1 MKIAVVGAGGVG
13 GYFGARLA
21 AAGSDV
27 AFIGRG
33 AHLAAM
39 QERGLAVLSPLGD
52 VYLEKVKA
60 ADNPAT
66 VGPVD
71 AVLFAVKLYD
81 TESAGAGLRPL
92 LGPDTVVVS
101 LQNGIDSEDRL
112 GAIIGAERV
121 AGGIAYISAT
131 IETPGVIRHLNRQ
144 AKLAF
149 GELGDRGSS
158 RLEPL
163 LAACR
168 NAGFEAELNSSIETA
183 IWEKFVFLAA
193 LAAATGGARLPI
205 GPLVTDA
212 DTRALIADAMR
223 EVVAVGQAKGVALDP
238 SIVDRSLAFMQTLP
252 PDMKASL
259 AHDLDKGNRLEIEG
273 LSGAVVRLG
282 ASLGV
287 ATPVHRTIYALLKL
301 HGGGRAGTLA

>member
-1 MKIAVVGAGGVG
+1 MKIAVIGAGGVG

-27 AFIGRG
+27 AFVARG

-52 VYLEKVKA
+52 VYLEKVEA
-60 ADNPAT
+60 ADDPALI
-66 VGPVD
+66 GAVD
-71 AVLFAVKLYD
+71 VVLFAVKLYD
-81 TESAGAGLRPL
+81 TESAGARLRPL
-92 LGPDTVVVS
+92 LGPGTIVVS

-112 GAIIGAERV
+112 VAIVGRERV
-121 AGGIAYISAT
+121 VGGIAYISAT
-131 IETPGVIRHLNRQ
+131 IEAPGVIRHLNRQ

-149 GELGDRGSS
+149 GELDGRDSP

-168 NAGFEAELNSSIETA
+168 RAGFEAVSSPAIEVA
-183 IWEKFVFLAA
+183 IWEKFIFLAA
-193 LAAATGGARLPI
+193 LAAATGGARLPL
-205 GPLVTDA
+205 GPILADA
-212 DTRALIADAMR
+212 DTRALIVDAMR
-223 EVVAVGQAKGVALDP
+223 EVVAVGRAKGLALDA
-238 SIVDRSLAFMQTLP
+238 SFVDRSLAFMETLP

-259 AHDLDKGNRLEIEG
+259 AHDLDRGNRLEIEG

-282 ASLGV
+282 AALGV

-301 HGGGRAGTLA
+301 HGGGRAGTAA